1 MLLDCCCKVCCS
13 NLIQTILL
21 TGAEMSQG
29 FTFLLFA
36 SNTCATNGLWLGCT
50 MGQGSHYSIIA
61 FICYFLGGCWLCL
74 SPKPDPLFC
83 KKDDDAVEKPEPAPA
98 AATPDVEAPAAAAAT
113 PDVEA
118 PAAAAVEEEAK
129 PSAQV
134 Y

>member
-1 MLLDCCCKVCCS
+1 
-13 NLIQTILL
+13 
-21 TGAEMSQG
+21 
-29 FTFLLFA
+29 
-36 SNTCATNGLWLGCT
+36 